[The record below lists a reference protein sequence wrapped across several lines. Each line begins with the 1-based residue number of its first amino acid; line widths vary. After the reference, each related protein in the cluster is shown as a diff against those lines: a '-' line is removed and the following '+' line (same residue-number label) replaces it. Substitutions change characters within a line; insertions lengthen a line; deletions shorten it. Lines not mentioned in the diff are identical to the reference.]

1 MIGLFF
7 GIAVMIME
15 ATFLDAQAKYRS
27 TWDATIHRKA
37 NLVPNTEIALE
48 SVSNKSV

>member
-7 GIAVMIME
+7 GVAVMIME

-37 NLVPNTEIALE
+37 NQIPYTEIALE
-48 SVSNKSV
+48 SVGNEPL